1 MTLSFAI
8 QTQSGSSGHSGFPLP
23 QLSTINSQLSD
34 PLLTCLPCVSS
45 HIQTGM
51 RSVLVLLVSLLTV
64 AISSAADSSAK
75 DLIAQFYQAHRSK
88 HDPLDETQLLGRY
101 FDAALLK
108 LYLKDKREAKGE
120 VGRLD
125 GDPLY
130 NAQDIQIKD
139 FSVSAPE
146 SAGAETRVTVHFKN
160 IGKPT
165 RIVYALSQTADGWR
179 ISDIRY
185 DDGSSLKKILQ
196 GKL

>member
-1 MTLSFAI
+1 MFKTILFLLMLTAATAFAGELS
-8 QTQSGSSGHSGFPLP
+8 P
-23 QLSTINSQLSD
+23 
-34 PLLTCLPCVSS
+34 
-45 HIQTGM
+45 
-51 RSVLVLLVSLLTV
+51 
-64 AISSAADSSAK
+64 K
-75 DLIAQFYQAHRSK
+75 DVVAQFYQAHGSK

-130 NAQDIQIKD
+130 NAQDIQISD
-139 FSVSAPE
+139 FSVSAPDM
-146 SAGAETRVTVHFKN
+146 AGGETRVTVHFKN
-160 IGKPT
+160 LGQPARVIY
-165 RIVYALSQTADGWR
+165 VLSRTADGWR

-185 DDGSSLKKILQ
+185 DDGSSLKKTLQ

>member
-1 MTLSFAI
+1 MMFK
-8 QTQSGSSGHSGFPLP
+8 
-23 QLSTINSQLSD
+23 TILFVL
-34 PLLTCLPCVSS
+34 LLT
-45 HIQTGM
+45 
-51 RSVLVLLVSLLTV
+51 
-64 AISSAADSSAK
+64 AATTFAGELSPK
-75 DLIAQFYQAHRSK
+75 DLVAQFYQAHRSK

-146 SAGAETRVTVHFKN
+146 SAGGETRITVHFKN
-160 IGKPT
+160 IGKPA
-165 RIVYALSQTADGWR
+165 RIVYVLSRTADGWR

-185 DDGSSLKKILQ
+185 NDGSSLKKILQ

>member
-1 MTLSFAI
+1 
-8 QTQSGSSGHSGFPLP
+8 
-23 QLSTINSQLSD
+23 
-34 PLLTCLPCVSS
+34 
-45 HIQTGM
+45 M
-51 RSVLVLLVSLLTV
+51 RSVLVFVFSLFTAVTLT
-64 AISSAADSSAK
+64 AADLSAK
-75 DLIAQFYQAHRSK
+75 DLVAQFYQAHRSK

-120 VGRLD
+120 VGRLE

-130 NAQDIQIKD
+130 NAQDIEIKD
-139 FSVSAPE
+139 FSVSAPQM
-146 SAGAETRVTVHFKN
+146 AGGETRVTVHFKN
-160 IGKPT
+160 LGQPT
-165 RIVYALSQTADGWR
+165 RVIYVLSRTADGWR

>member
-1 MTLSFAI
+1 
-8 QTQSGSSGHSGFPLP
+8 
-23 QLSTINSQLSD
+23 
-34 PLLTCLPCVSS
+34 
-45 HIQTGM
+45 M
-51 RSVLVLLVSLLTV
+51 RSVPVLLVSLLT
-64 AISSAADSSAK
+64 AATLAAADLSAK
-75 DLIAQFYQAHRSK
+75 DLVAQFYQAHGSK

-108 LYLKDKREAKGE
+108 LYLKDRREAKGE

-130 NAQDIQIKD
+130 NAQDMEIRD

-146 SAGAETRVTVHFKN
+146 STGGPSRTGIDTRVTVHFKN
-160 IGKPT
+160 LGQPT
-165 RIVYALSQTADGWR
+165 RIVYVLSRTADGWR

>member
-1 MTLSFAI
+1 
-8 QTQSGSSGHSGFPLP
+8 
-23 QLSTINSQLSD
+23 
-34 PLLTCLPCVSS
+34 
-45 HIQTGM
+45 M
-51 RSVLVLLVSLLTV
+51 RFLLVLFVSLLTA
-64 AISSAADSSAK
+64 AILSAADLSTK
-75 DLIAQFYQAHRSK
+75 DLVTQFYQAHRSK
-88 HDPLDETQLLGRY
+88 HDPLDETQLLGHY
-101 FDAALLK
+101 FDSALLK

-130 NAQDIQIKD
+130 NAQDMEIRD

-146 SAGAETRVTVHFKN
+146 TAGGETRVTVHFKN
-160 IGKPT
+160 LGQPT
-165 RIVYALSQTADGWR
+165 RVIYLLSRTDDGWR